1 VNRSGTEREGFDD
14 VRTMTIVG
22 DEMLRRRAL
31 EHRARWEAER
41 RAQARAEEE
50 ARANEAAARRL
61 AEEGTRNR
69 TDGTTA
75 GGAHG
80 EGEEEEDERQCRI
93 CFTGEESGR
102 LFSPCRCR
110 GSVRWVH
117 VRCLNNWRTMSA
129 NPRAFY
135 QCNQCGYEYNLERT
149 RAAKWLEREEL
160 ALAIAVIGV
169 ALLTVFTGCACRLLS
184 RGLVRA
190 ASLVERFVAAH
201 PRVRT
206 PRAMRALRDLTSV
219 SVETHPGVRLHVSP
233 LYVEVFFYRLT
244 RWVPPWRDA
253 RRIVAARGSWF
264 HASSIVQWHETFD
277 LLTGGYLAVALIAFT
292 ISLHQNAR
300 LLGARRFAE
309 YAGPSLALVFIAH
322 GSRGLRLPLFAG
334 SIYAYARL
342 HDYAKRQSRDLLTRI
357 GQRVLDVR

>member
-1 VNRSGTEREGFDD
+1 VNRDTERE
-14 VRTMTIVG
+14 VLTTMTIVG
-22 DEMLRRRAL
+22 DEMLHRRAL
-31 EHRARWEAER
+31 EHRARWEAEI

-61 AEEGTRNR
+61 AEEGTRSRAETTPEGANR
-69 TDGTTA
+69 
-75 GGAHG
+75 
-80 EGEEEEDERQCRI
+80 EREEEEEDERQCRI

-117 VRCLNNWRTMSA
+117 VHCLNNWRTMSA

-160 ALAIAVIGV
+160 AVAIAVIGV
-169 ALLTVFTGCACRLLS
+169 TLLTVFTGCACRLLS

-190 ASLVERFVAAH
+190 AALIERFFTAY
-201 PRVRT
+201 PRLRT
-206 PRAMRALRDLTSV
+206 RGAMRTLKDLTST

-244 RWVPPWRDA
+244 RWVPPWRDV
-253 RRIVAARGSWF
+253 RRIVTVRGSWF

-277 LLTGGYLAVALIAFT
+277 LLTGGYLTVAFIAFT
-292 ISLHQNAR
+292 LSLHQNAR
-300 LLGARRFAE
+300 LLGPRRLAE
-309 YAGPSLALVFIAH
+309 YAGPSLALVFVAH

-342 HDYAKRQSRDLLTRI
+342 HEYAKRQSRDLLTRI
-357 GQRVLDVR
+357 GQRVLDVQ

>member
-1 VNRSGTEREGFDD
+1 MNRDTERE
-14 VRTMTIVG
+14 VLTTMTIVG
-22 DEMLRRRAL
+22 DEMLHRRAL
-31 EHRARWEAER
+31 EHRARWEAEI

-61 AEEGTRNR
+61 AEEGTRSRAETTPAGANR
-69 TDGTTA
+69 
-75 GGAHG
+75 
-80 EGEEEEDERQCRI
+80 EREEEEDERQCRI

-117 VRCLNNWRTMSA
+117 VHCLNNWRTMSA

-160 ALAIAVIGV
+160 AVAIAVIGV
-169 ALLTVFTGCACRLLS
+169 TLLTVFTGCACRLLS

-190 ASLVERFVAAH
+190 AALIERFFTAY
-201 PRVRT
+201 PRLRT
-206 PRAMRALRDLTSV
+206 RGAMRTLKDLTST

-244 RWVPPWRDA
+244 RWVPPWRDV
-253 RRIVAARGSWF
+253 RRIVTVRGSWF

-277 LLTGGYLAVALIAFT
+277 LLTGGYLAVAFIAFT
-292 ISLHQNAR
+292 LSLHQNAR
-300 LLGARRFAE
+300 LLGPRRLAE
-309 YAGPSLALVFIAH
+309 YAGPSLALVFVAH

-342 HDYAKRQSRDLLTRI
+342 HEYAKRQSRDLLTRI
-357 GQRVLDVR
+357 GQRVLDVQ